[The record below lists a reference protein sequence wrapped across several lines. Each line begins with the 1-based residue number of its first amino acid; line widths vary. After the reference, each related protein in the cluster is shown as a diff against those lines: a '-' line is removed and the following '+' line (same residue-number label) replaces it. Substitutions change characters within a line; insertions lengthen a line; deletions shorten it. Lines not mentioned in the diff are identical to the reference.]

1 MPSDNKQ
8 LTITIGATLSA
19 AFNSVISGSTSKL
32 QQVGNV
38 IKGLE
43 KQSTLSATAIGRLK
57 TQYNSL
63 LGSINRQQAIL
74 GKRANFQSQIMDV
87 VALGAS
93 LAAPINSAM
102 KFESAMADVHKVV
115 NYATE
120 DGAEK
125 LTNALKELSRTIPI
139 SVEGLAQITAAG
151 GQLGVQEKDLTSF
164 TTNVAKMSTA
174 FDMLPNEA
182 GTAMATLSNVFDIP
196 ITQLTEL
203 GDAINHVSNN
213 SAAPARLIVPALAR
227 AGGAARQ
234 FGLSAQQAT
243 AFVGTLIAM
252 GKAPEVA
259 GTATAAI
266 LQRLQT
272 ASKSGPKVAAA
283 FRKVGMSVN
292 VFTKLIGEDAQGTL
306 VKFFDLLEKVDKQER
321 SSILVDIFGREY
333 SGTIATM
340 VGSLNTYR
348 KQLNLIAKPSDYA
361 GSMEKEFKTRAATTE
376 NAVQLLQNSLSELSI
391 ALGDSL
397 LPAVNGI
404 VSSIKS
410 VLQSITGWI
419 TANPE
424 LTRTITTAIA
434 GLISFKL
441 ATFVAGYA
449 STFLFG
455 GLNKVII
462 VLKGLRL
469 GLSLAGVA
477 FKSFLGWPM
486 ALATAAFAIWQ
497 NWDTVQSY
505 LQNIWSVVAPYWR
518 SFKALMNELGI
529 TEPIVNAWN
538 GVKSFFASIWKSV
551 EPGWN
556 NFLGKV
562 KELGFVQYIIDAW
575 NKLKTFFKNLWDDIT
590 PSFDSITKPLSNL
603 WDRVKSIMPDFG
615 NSAKIT
621 ATPGNLKLPDVK
633 QMAPNSTRTQN
644 NNFTINVQAAKN
656 DDAETLSKK
665 VVNRVSEFS
674 KAFLYDS
681 AEVA

>member
-32 QQVGNV
+32 NQVGTV

-74 GKRANFQSQIMDV
+74 GKRADYQSQIMDV
-87 VALGAS
+87 IALGAS

-120 DGAEK
+120 DGAKK

-182 GTAMATLSNVFDIP
+182 GTAMATFDIP
-196 ITQLTEL
+196 ITKLTEV

-213 SAAPARLIVPALAR
+213 SAASARLIVPALAR

-272 ASKSGPKVAAA
+272 ANKSGPKVAAA

-292 VFTKLIGEDAQGTL
+292 VFTKLIGEDAQDAL
-306 VKFFDLLEKVDKQER
+306 VKFFDLLEKVNKQER

-348 KQLNLIAKPSDYA
+348 KQLDLIANPSEYA
-361 GSMEKEFKTRAATTE
+361 GSMEKEFTTRAATTE

-397 LPAVNGI
+397 LPAVNGV

-410 VLQSITGWI
+410 VLQSITSWI

-424 LTRTITTAIA
+424 LTKTITTTIA

-449 STFLFG
+449 ATFLFG
-455 GLNKVII
+455 GLNRLLI

-469 GLSLAGVA
+469 GLTLVGVA
-477 FKSFLGWPM
+477 FKTFLGLPM
-486 ALATAAFAIWQ
+486 ALAAGAFAVWQ
-497 NWDTVQSY
+497 NWEIVQSH
-505 LQNIWSVVAPYWR
+505 LQNIWTVVEPHWQ
-518 SFKALMNELGI
+518 SFKTLMDKLGI
-529 TEPIVNAWN
+529 TAPIMNAWN
-538 GVKSFFASIWKSV
+538 SVKSFFTSIWESV

-556 NFLGKV
+556 NFISKI
-562 KELGFVQYIIDAW
+562 KELSFVQQIINAW
-575 NKLKTFFKNLWDDIT
+575 NQLKTFFKNLWDDIT
-590 PSFDSITKPLSNL
+590 PNFEIITKPLSSL
-603 WDRVKSIMPDFG
+603 WNTVKNIMSEFG
-615 NSAKIT
+615 SSTKIT
-621 ATPGNLKLPDVK
+621 ARSGNLKLPNIT
-633 QMAPNSTRTQN
+633 QMAPNSSRTQN

>member
-32 QQVGNV
+32 NQVGTV

-74 GKRANFQSQIMDV
+74 NKRADYQSQIMDV
-87 VALGAS
+87 IALGAS

-361 GSMEKEFKTRAATTE
+361 GSMEKEFTTRAATTE

-397 LPAVNGI
+397 LPAVNGV
-404 VSSIKS
+404 VSSIKR
-410 VLQSITGWI
+410 VLQSITSWI

-424 LTRTITTAIA
+424 LTKTITTTIA

-449 STFLFG
+449 ATFLFG
-455 GLNKVII
+455 GLNRLLI

-505 LQNIWSVVAPYWR
+505 LQNIWSVVEPYWR

-551 EPGWN
+551 EPGLN
-556 NFLGKV
+556 NFINKI
-562 KELGFVQYIIDAW
+562 KELSFVQYIIDAW
-575 NKLKTFFKNLWDDIT
+575 NKLKTFFKNLWNDIT
-590 PSFDSITKPLSNL
+590 PSFDSITKPLSGL
-603 WDRVKSIMPDFG
+603 WDKVKSIIPDFG

-621 ATPGNLKLPDVK
+621 AASGNLKLPDVK